1 MTTAEIDGVPIHY
14 EIDGADDAPPVLVL
28 HGGLGIDHVLYRRS
42 LHPLASSFRLIHF
55 DQRANGRSVPA
66 DLATLTMERLADDA
80 AELLDHLGLGAVD
93 VLGHSYGGFVAQEL
107 ALRHPDRVRSLV
119 LVDTTPG
126 QLGAGEVEGE
136 HGQGPVPPADVLAI
150 FEAPPPEDDD
160 GFEQMLAAVLPAYF
174 RHPERVDLASLT
186 EGCVYRVGAMA
197 RGFEVLGGWS
207 SADRL
212 GGITAP
218 TLVLVGRHDVVTA
231 WPQSFRIASR
241 ITGAKVVVFT
251 DSGHFPWLEE
261 ADRFFPLV
269 AGFLGGDPVS

>member
-1 MTTAEIDGVPIHY
+1 MSTVDIDGVPIHY
-14 EIDGADDAPPVLVL
+14 EIDGGDDAPPLVVL
-28 HGGLGIDHVLYRRS
+28 HGGLGIDHVLYRRT
-42 LHPLASSFRLIHF
+42 LRPLASSHRLIHF
-55 DQRANGRSVPA
+55 DQRGNGRSVPA
-66 DLATLTMERLADDA
+66 DLSTLSMERLADDA
-80 AELLDHLGLGAVD
+80 AALVDHLGLGRVD

-126 QLGAGEVEGE
+126 QLGGGEVEGE

-160 GFEQMLAAVLPAYF
+160 GFEAMLAAVLPAYF
-174 RHPERVDLASLT
+174 RRPAGVDLPSLT

-197 RGFEVLGGWS
+197 RGFEVLGAWS

-212 GGITAP
+212 DGISVP

-231 WPQSFRIASR
+231 WPQSLRIGSR
-241 ITGAKVVVFT
+241 IPGAEVVIFE

-261 ADRFFPLV
+261 PDEFFALV
-269 AGFLGGDPVS
+269 TDFLGRSPVS